1 MPLEICPEHWN
12 HLANEGFSEV
22 NIRHLVE
29 GEFIGSIDA
38 DQAEQRGFRV
48 RNQQGEVLSGS
59 GLYFRFSDDFG
70 QLRLDEPIIRPNGS
84 AAKYLSPLGRKTQTL
99 DTGGALVWTE
109 GAKDAWAGTLI
120 GGIPTGA
127 LCGVADWRK
136 LPRDKRFTLLYD
148 SDAITNPQVLLQLVK
163 AGVKNRC
170 RVAFVPHVEGQPK
183 AGLCEWF
190 KAGATPQHYK
200 LLIENARKPE
210 QLLWALPSEWE
221 GLPREQLQPL
231 AIAAASIAAYAIS
244 RTVIDGYLRPMGRLS
259 GLTLNQLRKV
269 YSQRLNQVKGKTSG
283 GHEPVSL
290 KLWEIRPFIREK
302 YKLALNELTQQ
313 IELNGQPMEGHL
325 VESFQFT
332 LAEDHRVC
340 LGGERS
346 RLALV
351 SVASESS
358 YNPVADYLA
367 AIERNVTPLP
377 RTDWKNIASRYFK
390 ATGPLDNV
398 KLQRWLIGAV
408 ARALNPGCEMQEALI
423 LSGGQGLFKSSF
435 FKALGGEWFSD
446 SLGALSNVKDD
457 VLKLHRAWIHE
468 WGEFDKVTS
477 KKEANELKA
486 FVSASTDHCRPPY
499 RAAVESLPRR
509 CVLAGTTNREDFL
522 VDATGSRR
530 YPVIRITEPI
540 EIDLVLRERE
550 QIWAAAVAAFRRGD
564 RWWYSGEETRRL
576 NEEGKEF
583 SPSDPWQ
590 ILIADA
596 LDGRKETYIE
606 ALLIDVL
613 KIEPGKQSTVEH
625 RRVESCLRRLGWVA
639 ETNPDGSIR
648 RRKISGTNKMR
659 RFWGLAP
666 SLTISADTL
675 STQPLPVQDFL
686 DSGKGGEG
694 KRVENGDSGVPE
706 KSRRVMG
713 RRDLI
718 VIGSAVR
725 IWCPS
730 KKDLNHRFHGRGG
743 TVTRVKD
750 GGWFDVLLDEES
762 RSREFAGAYLL
773 LTGSPLDLNGGLK
786 A

>member
-1 MPLEICPEHWN
+1 MGPELCPEHWN
-12 HLANEGFSEV
+12 HLANEGFSEA

-29 GEFIGSIDA
+29 GDFISSIDA

-48 RNQQGEVLSGS
+48 RNQQREVLSGS
-59 GLYFRFSDDFG
+59 GLYFRFSEDFG
-70 QLRLDEPIIRPNGS
+70 QLRLDEPIVRPNGS
-84 AAKYLSPLGRKTQTL
+84 VAKYLSPLGHKTQTL
-99 DTGGALVWTE
+99 DPGGALVWTE

-120 GGIPTGA
+120 GSIPTGA

-163 AGVKNRC
+163 AGVRNRC

-210 QLLWALPSEWE
+210 QLLWALPREWE

-231 AIAAASIAAYAIS
+231 AIAAASISAYAIS
-244 RTVIDGYLRPMGRLS
+244 RTVIDGYLRQLSRLS

-269 YSQRLNQVKGKTSG
+269 YSQRLKQVKGKTSG
-283 GHEPVSL
+283 DNEPVSL
-290 KLWEIRPFIREK
+290 KLWEIRPFIREN

-340 LGGERS
+340 LGSERS

-367 AIERNVTPLP
+367 AVERNVHPLP
-377 RTDWKNIASRYFK
+377 PEDWEFIAERYLK

-550 QIWAAAVAAFRRGD
+550 QIWASAVEAFRRGD
-564 RWWYSGEETRRL
+564 HWWYSKGETAQL
-576 NEEGKEF
+576 NSEGEQYA
-583 SPSDPWQ
+583 PTDPWLS
-590 ILIADA
+590 LIAEA
-596 LDGRKETYIE
+596 IE
-606 ALLIDVL
+606 SEAHCTIEGLLKDCL
-613 KIEPGKQSTVEH
+613 QIEPGRQNSTEH
-625 RRVESCLRRLGWVA
+625 RRVETCLRRLGWQPEVNEYGA
-639 ETNPDGSIR
+639 PK
-648 RRKISGTNKMR
+648 RRKIPGTNIVR
-659 RFWGLAP
+659 RFWGLP
-666 SLTISADTL
+666 TSPDLTAQPHL
-675 STQPLPVQDFL
+675 VEPLPVQSFTTPQCGQEV
-686 DSGKGGEG
+686 SEVKKGELGE
-694 KRVENGDSGVPE
+694 RE
-706 KSRRVMG
+706 KKSTREPRAA
-713 RRDLI
+713 LI
-718 VIGSAVR
+718 VIGSGVR

-762 RSREFAGAYLL
+762 RAREFAGVYLL

-786 A
+786 S